1 MSKKLWQKNNLSE
14 NLHAALVEKFTIGR
28 DAEFD
33 LQLAKYD
40 VLGNK
45 AHVKMLSTIGLI
57 EESELPKILEELD
70 QIATQIEEGK
80 FIIEDGIEDVHSQ
93 IEFQL
98 TQKLG
103 DIGKKIHSARSR
115 NDQVLVDIKLFLKNE
130 ILEIKDLVKNLFLTL
145 QKLSNLHQDKLIP
158 GYIS

>member
-14 NLHAALVEKFTIGR
+14 NQYAALVEKFTIGR

-70 QIATQIEEGK
+70 LIAVQIEEGK
-80 FIIEDGIEDVHSQ
+80 FIIEDGIEDVHS
-93 IEFQL
+93 
-98 TQKLG
+98 
-103 DIGKKIHSARSR
+103 
-115 NDQVLVDIKLFLKNE
+115 
-130 ILEIKDLVKNLFLTL
+130 
-145 QKLSNLHQDKLIP
+145 
-158 GYIS
+158 